1 MRIRNWHFAIH
12 QHREM
17 IPRSMISVQ
26 DPAMLEQLSKNV
38 TRQGMTNV
46 TLNYL
51 RVCDVSNT
59 FLSIMINLICCDVN
73 HIHFDLYSRTDLM
86 LLLDPG
92 EGGGYTPYIQMIR
105 MIEHCVS

>member
-1 MRIRNWHFAIH
+1 
-12 QHREM
+12 
-17 IPRSMISVQ
+17 MISVQ

-92 EGGGYTPYIQMIR
+92 EGGGGVYTLYSDDKDDWTLCFLGLVTGDLVFFRGCSSEIY
-105 MIEHCVS
+105 